1 MKKKNVKTSI
11 LLSCQVALTT
21 VVSPTLRQV
30 WVDWEGREIFLYFIF
45 DGKITDDLEDDAEC
59 VATEVISDFS
69 EFELIDTKYIQIDF
83 PKEITPYGKFC
94 VYARKE
100 DGVKSDFGNFLDLAE
115 INAIDLEEIY
125 KRRISV
131 LLSCLQ
137 AFLGSITPTMRKI
150 YVDWD
155 EKTIWLHVI
164 FDGPITDEM
173 QDEVTFIA
181 KKIAND
187 FSQPEFSI
195 QTKCSRIDFPERITL
210 PAKQCVFSR
219 KEILP
224 D

>member
-1 MKKKNVKTSI
+1 MKKKHIKTSI

-21 VVSPTLRQV
+21 VVSSTLRQV
-30 WVDWEGREIFLYFIF
+30 WVDWDDREIFLYFIF
-45 DGKITDDLEDDAEC
+45 DGPIDDDLADDAEC

-83 PKEITPYGKFC
+83 PREITPYGKFC

-100 DGVKSDFGNFLDLAE
+100 EGVKSHFRKFLDLAE
-115 INAIDLEEIY
+115 INSIDLEEIY

-137 AFLGSITPTMRKI
+137 SFLGSITSTMRKI

-155 EKTIWLHVI
+155 ETTIWLYFV
-164 FDGPITDEM
+164 FDGPITEEM
-173 QDEVTFIA
+173 QNEVTHIA
-181 KKIAND
+181 KKITVD
-187 FSQPEFSI
+187 FPPPEFAVHP
-195 QTKCSRIDFPERITL
+195 KCLRIDFPERVSL
-210 PAKQCVFSR
+210 QAKQCIFER
-219 KEILP
+219 KETFP